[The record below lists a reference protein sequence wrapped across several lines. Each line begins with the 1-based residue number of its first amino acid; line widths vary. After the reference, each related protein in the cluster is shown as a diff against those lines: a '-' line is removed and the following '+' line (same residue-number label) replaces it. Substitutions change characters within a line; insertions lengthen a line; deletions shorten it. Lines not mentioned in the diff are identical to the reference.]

1 MENEKFIGLKPYQK
15 EDTIFFY
22 GREKEVEGLLQ
33 ILQKDRLV
41 TLIGAT
47 GTGKSSL
54 INAGLIP
61 RLENGFLAQAG
72 KQWTICKL
80 RPGISPIENLAY
92 SLTSEGSLTLE
103 GKANTEDFNDYFQKL
118 KDLDSLSLIDIY
130 TKSQVHKKK
139 NLLIVIDQLEDLFTF
154 NRFFDFDE
162 SDQDDLLFNIV
173 ARTIKV
179 KDAAIYFVLV
189 IQSNY
194 ISHLSQYSKLQEIIS
209 KSQYAIPGFSKAG
222 IKEIVFISKT
232 VNNFYK

>member
-1 MENEKFIGLKPYQK
+1 M
-15 EDTIFFY
+15 
-22 GREKEVEGLLQ
+22 
-33 ILQKDRLV
+33 
-41 TLIGAT
+41 
-47 GTGKSSL
+47 
-54 INAGLIP
+54 
-61 RLENGFLAQAG
+61 AQAG

-222 IKEIVFISKT
+222 IKEIVEKNFLGQGISFSQESFKNISNT
-232 VNNFYK
+232 LTDDPTLLPNMQFLFKQIINEKLNILNLKVFRLVLRILIHLEV

>member
-1 MENEKFIGLKPYQK
+1 ME
-15 EDTIFFY
+15 
-22 GREKEVEGLLQ
+22 LQ
-33 ILQKDRLV
+33 
-41 TLIGAT
+41 
-47 GTGKSSL
+47 TGKSSL

-130 TKSQVHKKK
+130 TKSQVYKKK

-154 NRFFDFDE
+154 NR
-162 SDQDDLLFNIV
+162 
-173 ARTIKV
+173 
-179 KDAAIYFVLV
+179 
-189 IQSNY
+189 
-194 ISHLSQYSKLQEIIS
+194 
-209 KSQYAIPGFSKAG
+209 
-222 IKEIVFISKT
+222 
-232 VNNFYK
+232 